1 MLVIAHQIASVIV
14 TVARIPLIPAS
25 KKVVIRCP
33 LSVDNEAD
41 CACWLGSSPVILVG
55 QEVTMC
61 VIVTTAGKG
70 VAIGQCC
77 LQDTPATPMC
87 LTSLRPPSKVKL
99 LVAQSVIRDSLP
111 VHLTLLNRTVRLG
124 LP

>member
-1 MLVIAHQIASVIV
+1 MIV
-14 TVARIPLIPAS
+14 TVARVPLIPAS
-25 KKVVIRCP
+25 KKVVVICP
-33 LSVDNEAD
+33 LSADDEAD

-77 LQDTPATPMC
+77 LHDTPATPMC
-87 LTSLRPPSKVKL
+87 LTSLCPPSKVKL
-99 LVAQSVIRDSLP
+99 LVAQSVIRNSLP
-111 VHLTLLNRTVRLG
+111 VQLTLLNRTVRLG